1 MIKQTL
7 SLLYKVDIFFAFIFP
22 IHGDCCRDLF
32 HSRPKATKGKTLCN
46 IITVSKNEVTCKSEE
61 DEEIKSHKKQKKE
74 NNKEWKTEYNIFLNS
89 NKQQRVIKIQDKKT
103 KINYTF
109 TIEYNAGATGFYT
122 DTIKYFIT
130 KTTLIKNDEVIKI
143 DNKKKC
149 LNNDEKPNKI
159 VVNID

>member
-32 HSRPKATKGKTLCN
+32 YSRPKATKGKTLCS
-46 IITVSKNEVTCKSEE
+46 ITIVSKNEVTCKNEE
-61 DEEIKSHKKQKKE
+61 DEEIKSKKKQEKKD
-74 NNKEWKTEYNIFLNS
+74 NRKRKTEYNIFLNP
-89 NKQQRVIKIQDKKT
+89 NKQQCVIKIQDKET

-109 TIEYNAGATGFYT
+109 TIEYNAGTTGFYT
-122 DTIKYFIT
+122 NTRKCFIT
-130 KTTLIKNDEVIKI
+130 KTTLTQNEEVIKI
-143 DNKKKC
+143 DNEKKC